1 MYMKAIKKP
10 ELLAPAG
17 DLLRLRAALDYGADA
32 VYLGGTVFG
41 MRSAPDNFDEQQLH
55 SAVKAAHAK
64 NVKVYL
70 TVNVLPRSGEL
81 DELPRFLSHAKD
93 CGVDALI
100 ISDLGVL
107 DYAKQYAP
115 GVAIHISTQAG
126 VVNYAAANAFYK
138 LGARRIVPAR
148 ELSLEELRVMRRNIP
163 DDLELECF
171 IHGAMCV
178 SFSGRCLLSNYLTGR
193 DANHGD
199 CAQPCRWKYALTEE
213 KRPGQYFPIDDSDGG
228 TFILNSRDM
237 CMIDHLP
244 ALIDAGIDSF
254 KIEGRAKSEYYVSV
268 VTNAYRRAIDG
279 YLRDP
284 KPDYAPPQ
292 WVRDELE
299 KVSYRPYC
307 TGFFFGDPADE
318 SNISLQGG
326 YTRQWDVMAVCDR
339 WEAGVAFCTQ
349 RNRFFVGDTL
359 EVLAPEIEPF
369 SVTVTAL
376 QNADGEAI
384 EATNH
389 PMMAFSFP
397 CEREIPKGAFLR
409 KMREPDKT

>member
-1 MYMKAIKKP
+1 
-10 ELLAPAG
+10 
-17 DLLRLRAALDYGADA
+17 
-32 VYLGGTVFG
+32 
-41 MRSAPDNFDEQQLH
+41 
-55 SAVKAAHAK
+55 
-64 NVKVYL
+64 
-70 TVNVLPRSGEL
+70 
-81 DELPRFLSHAKD
+81 
-93 CGVDALI
+93 
-100 ISDLGVL
+100 
-107 DYAKQYAP
+107 
-115 GVAIHISTQAG
+115 
-126 VVNYAAANAFYK
+126 
-138 LGARRIVPAR
+138 
-148 ELSLEELRVMRRNIP
+148 
-163 DDLELECF
+163 
-171 IHGAMCV
+171 
-178 SFSGRCLLSNYLTGR
+178 
-193 DANHGD
+193 
-199 CAQPCRWKYALTEE
+199 
-213 KRPGQYFPIDDSDGG
+213 
-228 TFILNSRDM
+228 
-237 CMIDHLP
+237 MIDHLP

-326 YTRQWDVMAVCDR
+326 YTRQWDVMAVCDN

-349 RNRFFVGDTL
+349 RNRFFTGDTL

-369 SVTVTAL
+369 SVKVTAL

-397 CEREIPKGAFLR
+397 CEREIPAGAFLR

>member
-1 MYMKAIKKP
+1 MCMKAIKKP

-228 TFILNSRDM
+228 TFILNSR
-237 CMIDHLP
+237 
-244 ALIDAGIDSF
+244 
-254 KIEGRAKSEYYVSV
+254 EGRAKSEYYVSV

-307 TGFFFGDPADE
+307 TGFFFGDPSDE

-359 EVLAPEIEPF
+359 EVLAPRIDPF
-369 SVTVTAL
+369 PVKVTAL

>member
-1 MYMKAIKKP
+1 MRKPMKQP

-17 DLLRLRAALDYGADA
+17 DLLRLRAAVEYHADA

-41 MRSAPDNFDEQQLH
+41 MRSSPDNFSEAQLEE
-55 SAVKAAHAK
+55 AVAFCHASG
-64 NVKVYL
+64 VKVYL
-70 TVNVLPRSGEL
+70 TVNVLPRNAEL
-81 DELPRFLSHAKD
+81 DALPRFLSHAKA

-107 DYAKQYAP
+107 DYAGRHAS

-126 VVNYAAANAFYK
+126 VVNYAAANAFYR
-138 LGARRIVPAR
+138 LGARRIVTAR
-148 ELSLEELRVMRRNIP
+148 ELSLREIKEMRRNTP

-171 IHGAMCV
+171 VHGAMCV

-228 TFILNSRDM
+228 TYILNARDL
-237 CMIDHLP
+237 CMIEHIP
-244 ALIDAGIDSF
+244 ALADAGIDSF
-254 KIEGRAKSEYYVSV
+254 KIEGRAKSEYYVAV
-268 VTNAYRRAIDG
+268 VTNAWRRAIDG
-279 YLRDP
+279 YFADP
-284 KPDYAPPQ
+284 RPDYLPPQ
-292 WVRDELE
+292 WVLDEVT

-307 TGFFFGDPADE
+307 TGFFFDKPHAQAQ
-318 SNISLQGG
+318 ISLQGG
-326 YTRQWDVMAVCDR
+326 YTRDWDVMAVVDD
-339 WEAGVAFCTQ
+339 WENGVARCTQ
-349 RNRFFVGDTL
+349 RNRFFAGETL
-359 EVLAPEIEPF
+359 EVLAPDIVPF
-369 SVTVTAL
+369 PVTPQVL
-376 QNADGEAI
+376 YNADGEQV

-397 CEREIPKGAFLR
+397 CEKALPRGAFLR
-409 KMREPDKT
+409 KERS